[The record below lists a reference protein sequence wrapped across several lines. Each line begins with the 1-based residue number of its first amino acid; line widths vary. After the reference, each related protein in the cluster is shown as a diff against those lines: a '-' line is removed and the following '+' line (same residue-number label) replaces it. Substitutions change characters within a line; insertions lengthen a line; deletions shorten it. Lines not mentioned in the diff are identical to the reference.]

1 MKNIL
6 FFMLA
11 FLVLL
16 NTACQPEKCCEP
28 PRTGSFIIAVK
39 DGLQWDAYPGN
50 NMLHND
56 TLTITGI
63 GQYPGT
69 FTDTL
74 GIKIKY
80 TGPGDYKLL
89 KNRAFYHSTYG
100 HSAPLNSYKLDSL
113 FNNTITIDGYDPVAN
128 TINGSFSIK
137 FVDFNAPAGKPGDI
151 SFLDAQFY
159 LALHK

>member
-6 FFMLA
+6 FFILA
-11 FLVLL
+11 VFILL
-16 NTACQPEKCCEP
+16 NTACQPENCCEP
-28 PRTGSFIIAVK
+28 RPPGFYIIAIK
-39 DGLQWDAYPGN
+39 DGVGWDGYPGN
-50 NMLHND
+50 STLHGD
-56 TLTITGI
+56 TLSITGI

-74 GIKIKY
+74 GIRIKY

-89 KNRAFYHSTYG
+89 KNQVFYRSTSGHST
-100 HSAPLNSYKLDSL
+100 PLNSYKPDSL
-113 FNNTITIDGYDPVAN
+113 FNNTITIGGYDPVAN
-128 TINGSFSIK
+128 TINGTFSVK
-137 FVDFNAPAGKPGDI
+137 LVDLAPPPGQPGDI

>member
-6 FFMLA
+6 FFILA
-11 FLVLL
+11 VFILL
-16 NTACQPEKCCEP
+16 NTACQPENCCEP
-28 PRTGSFIIAVK
+28 PHGNFFIIAIK
-39 DGLQWDAYPGN
+39 DGVQWDAYPGN
-50 NMLHND
+50 NTLHDD
-56 TLTITGI
+56 TLTISGI
-63 GQYPGT
+63 GEYPGT

-89 KNRAFYHSTYG
+89 NNQVFYHSTSG
-100 HSAPLNSYKLDSL
+100 HSAPLSSYKLDSL
-113 FNNTITIDGYDPVAN
+113 SNNTLTIGGYDPVAN
-128 TINGSFSIK
+128 TINGSFSVTFI
-137 FVDFNAPAGKPGDI
+137 DSNAPAGKPGDI